1 MSRIPPRP
9 RADVPELEAHL
20 TTLEERMG
28 FLPNSM
34 LAMAH
39 RPELVEALT
48 QLSKVVYDP
57 DARVSLQLRNLVGH
71 VASRAAGCMYCA
83 AHTANNATRSGID
96 DDKLSE
102 IWEFE
107 TSALYTD
114 RERVALRLAVAAA
127 STPNSVTDEL
137 MDQVAEH
144 FDPVER
150 VELMTVVAWFGFLN
164 RWNDSLAT
172 KLEDIPITTAE
183 RTVAAGGWHAG
194 KHAPS

>member
-9 RADVPELEAHL
+9 REEIPELESHF
-20 TTLEERMG
+20 TTLEQRMG

-48 QLSKVVYDP
+48 LLSKVVYDP
-57 DARVSLQLRNLVGH
+57 AAKVSLQLRNLVGH

-107 TSALYTD
+107 TSAHYTE
-114 RERVALRLAVAAA
+114 RERAALRLAVAAA
-127 STPNSVTDEL
+127 STPNTVTDEL

-144 FDPVER
+144 FDPLEQT
-150 VELMTVVAWFGFLN
+150 ELMTVVAWFGFLN

-172 KLEDIPITTAE
+172 PLEEIPLTTAE
-183 RTVAAGGWHAG
+183 RTVSTGGWHAG
-194 KHAPS
+194 KHQPS